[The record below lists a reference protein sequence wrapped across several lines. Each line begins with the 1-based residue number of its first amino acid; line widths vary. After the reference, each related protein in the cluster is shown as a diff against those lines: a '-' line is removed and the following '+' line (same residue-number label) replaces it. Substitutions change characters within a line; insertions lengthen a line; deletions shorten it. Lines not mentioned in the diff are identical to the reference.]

1 MKRKKIYFVSGI
13 DTGAGKSIAT
23 GWLAARWREEGVNV
37 VTQKLV
43 ETGCGAMSEDIAVHR
58 RLMGIGLLPEDMD
71 GTTCPQRFAFPA
83 SPDLAARLE
92 GRSLDFDAIDEATR
106 RLAERY
112 DTVLI
117 EGAGGLMVPLC
128 DGFRCT
134 TLDYIS
140 GRALPVILV
149 TNPRLGSV
157 NHTLLSLEACRSR
170 GVEVEILIYNRY
182 PETAP
187 EITVDTRRLLQEYI
201 AERLPQCEFIEIPDL
216 SAANSE

>member
-23 GWLAARWREEGVNV
+23 GWLAARWREQGVNV
-37 VTQKLV
+37 ITQKPV
-43 ETGCGAMSEDIAVHR
+43 ETGCGTMSEDIAVHR

-92 GRSLDFDAIDEATR
+92 GRSLDFGAMDEATR
-106 RLAERY
+106 RLAVCY
-112 DTVLI
+112 DTVLV

-128 DGFRCT
+128 DGFRTT
-134 TLDYIS
+134 TLDYIAE
-140 GRALPVILV
+140 RTWPVILV

-157 NHTLLSLEACRSR
+157 NHTLLSLEACRNR

-182 PETAP
+182 HETAS
-187 EITVDTRRLLQEYI
+187 EITVDTRQLLQEYI
-201 AERLPQCEFIEIPDL
+201 AERLPRCEFIEIPDL
-216 SAANSE
+216 SGTCSE